1 MVLFAVTVKVFPEV
15 FPSRAVERGEFKHE
29 HKFQSFFFVLDFLRL
44 SEEFD
49 TLEENR

>member
-1 MVLFAVTVKVFPEV
+1 MLFAVTVKVFPEV
-15 FPSRAVERGEFKHE
+15 FPARAVERGEFKHE
-29 HKFQSFFFVLDFLRL
+29 HKFQSNLFFYFLRL